1 MMAPILDHL
10 DRLADEHPDKLLYS
24 YLDVNGDP
32 IESYTYASFL
42 HRAQAIAG
50 HLRKEGHFAAGDRI
64 LLAYPPGL
72 EMICAF
78 FGCVRAGLI
87 PVPVYPPSSRG
98 FQSALYKMVHI
109 AKDCHAAGIL
119 TNIDY
124 QASLKTNLARS
135 GVTASGVDV
144 DYISGLPWIATE
156 DFVDTISGQ
165 PPVDPSKILFLQYT
179 SGSTMEPKGVIVTH
193 ENILNTCPLVIDH
206 PAPVVVS
213 WLPQYHDMG
222 LIGCYLYPALKGGT
236 TYGFAPMDFI
246 QRPILWFNAIT
257 TYHATAT
264 AAPNFAFDYCL
275 RAGRLSKES
284 LEACDLSSLR
294 VLMCAAEPVKPD
306 TYTRFLE
313 AFQSY
318 GLKSES
324 FYVAYGLA
332 ENTLAVS
339 LGGRNIVSV
348 NKHVFA
354 LGKARMTTEVSEI
367 AGATQIVSCGTPLP
381 GLDVKIVDPEG
392 HFALKPER
400 IGEIWVAGSGKC
412 QGYWNNPE
420 LTLRQFRAR
429 LVDDTPYDDGYL
441 RTGDMGFIHKG
452 ELYVCG
458 RIKDMIIL
466 RGQNYYPQDI
476 EHVVEK
482 SSSLIRHNCVAAFQV
497 QEDSEPALA
506 IVAEVKNPRALPEA
520 RKIAA
525 AIRNY
530 LNVEVAVISLIAPR
544 AIPRTSSGKI
554 MRHKTKQMWL
564 QGQFTVL
571 SDFSREK
578 DAGNSPSD
586 CDMHS
591 SFAELKARYNLTGL
605 ESYNLVEAGLDSL
618 DLVVFM
624 HELKELLKDKGAEL
638 LARQVDIGVI
648 QRVSVAELFG
658 LAEQLERAPEEAL
671 VHLRHSLAAFRE
683 EQCAAEKQM
692 MSNDRKLIFEP
703 PAPSPMPEI
712 PMLNRVLLTGGTGF
726 IGPFIMKSLL
736 EQTQAKIYV
745 LVRSSDE
752 KQGRQRLRAAMDSM
766 GPCGA
771 GMMEMFEARVIPVC
785 GDLGQPKLGLMQD
798 VWDYLASEI
807 DTVFHNGAT
816 VNYLLNYDLM
826 RNANVLGTNEVVRL
840 AFAGRLKEFNY
851 VSTTFVFGWA
861 VKSVL
866 YETDLNENME
876 LLDFGYSQSK
886 WVAEQVVVDA
896 RSRGLSARIFRP
908 ALVSPSVTGG
918 GNNFDIAVRLVA
930 FMVNHGIGVDTLNQ
944 VSFVPAD
951 IAANNI
957 VAISTTPGTA
967 NKTYHV
973 TRDDYSNMTD
983 ITGLITKATGRRF
996 ERFSLPAFV
1005 PELIRRCRKEDLL
1018 FPLLD
1023 FLVGSVDNISAME
1036 FKRYDSS
1043 SYQMARDASVWGK
1056 ADPSLEDTVN
1066 GILKFMYRKGIIS
1079 VAAREVN
1086 AVSPICEREPN
1097 IETHRRG
1104 TDCGAHCLQCMADA
1118 GDPECIEE
1126 IPKIE
1131 ASEQRWDYRGVNK
1144 RNGLFYKSS

>member
-1 MMAPILDHL
+1 MTASILDHL
-10 DRLADEHPDKLLYS
+10 DRLADEHPNKLLYS

-32 IESYTYASFL
+32 IETHTYASFL
-42 HRAQAIAG
+42 RRTQAIAG
-50 HLRKEGHFAAGDRI
+50 HLRQEGGFAAGDRL

-98 FQSALYKMVHI
+98 FQSALYKTVHI
-109 AKDCHAAGIL
+109 AKDCQAAGIL
-119 TNIDY
+119 TSRDY
-124 QASLKTNLARS
+124 HASLKTNLARR
-135 GVTASGVDV
+135 GVSASGVDV

-156 DFVDTISGQ
+156 DFVDTISDR

-179 SGSTMEPKGVIVTH
+179 SGSTMEPKGVMVTH
-193 ENILNTCPLVIDH
+193 ENILNTYPLVIDH

-257 TYHATAT
+257 TYHATAG
-264 AAPNFAFDYCL
+264 AAPNFAYDYCL
-275 RAGRLSKES
+275 RAGRLSRES

-294 VLMCAAEPVKPD
+294 ILLCAAEPVKPD

-313 AFQSY
+313 AFQPY

-324 FYVAYGLA
+324 FHVAYGLA

-348 NKHVFA
+348 NKRALA

-367 AGATQIVSCGTPLP
+367 GGATQIVSCGTSLL

-392 HFALKPER
+392 HFALKPGR

-420 LTLRQFRAR
+420 LTLKQFRAR

-441 RTGDMGFIHKG
+441 RTGDLGFIHNG

-466 RGQNYYPQDI
+466 RGQNYYPHDI
-476 EHVVEK
+476 ENVVEK
-482 SSSLIRHNCVAAFQV
+482 SSNLIRHNCVAAFQV
-497 QEDSEPALA
+497 QEDSEPGLA
-506 IVAEVKNPRALPEA
+506 IVAEVKNPRTLPEA

-525 AIRNY
+525 AVRNY
-530 LNVEVAVISLIAPR
+530 LNVEVAVISLISPR

-554 MRHKTKQMWL
+554 MRHETKQMWL
-564 QGQFTVL
+564 QGRFTVL
-571 SDFSREK
+571 SNFSREK
-578 DAGNSPSD
+578 DAGKSHSD
-586 CDMHS
+586 IHS
-591 SFAELKARYNLTGL
+591 SFAELKARYNLTGQ
-605 ESYNLVEAGLDSL
+605 ESYNLVEAGLDSM

-624 HELKELLKDKGAEL
+624 HELKELLKDKDAEL

-683 EQCAAEKQM
+683 EQCAAEKRM

-703 PAPSPMPEI
+703 PAPSPMPHI
-712 PMLNRVLLTGGTGF
+712 PTLKRVLLTGGTGF
-726 IGPFIMKSLL
+726 IGPFLIKSLL
-736 EQTQAKIYV
+736 EQTRAKIYV

-752 KQGRQRLRAAMDSM
+752 KQGRQRLRAAMESM
-766 GPCGA
+766 GSCGA
-771 GMMEMFEARVIPVC
+771 GLMEMFEARVIPVS
-785 GDLGQPKLGLMQD
+785 GDLAQPKLGLMQD
-798 VWDYLASEI
+798 VWDFLAGEI

-816 VNYLLNYDLM
+816 VNYLFNYDLM
-826 RNANVLGTNEVVRL
+826 RDANVLGTNEVVRL
-840 AFAGRLKEFNY
+840 AFEGRAKEFNY

-951 IAANNI
+951 IVANNI
-957 VAISTTPGTA
+957 VAISTTHGTA
-967 NKTYHV
+967 NKNYHV
-973 TRDDYSNMTD
+973 VRDDYSNMLD
-983 ITGLITKATGRRF
+983 ITGLITKATGRQF
-996 ERFSLPAFV
+996 EIFSLPDFV

-1023 FLVGSVDNISAME
+1023 FLVGSVDNISSME
-1036 FKRYDSS
+1036 FKRYESS
-1043 SYQMARDASVWGK
+1043 SYQIARDASVQGK
-1056 ADPSLEDTVN
+1056 PDPSLEDTVN

-1079 VAAREVN
+1079 VAAREAS
-1086 AVSPICEREPN
+1086 AVSPIRQRDLN

-1104 TDCGAHCLQCMADA
+1104 IDCGAHCLQCMAAA
-1118 GDPECIEE
+1118 GR
-1126 IPKIE
+1126 
-1131 ASEQRWDYRGVNK
+1131 S
-1144 RNGLFYKSS
+1144 

>member
-1 MMAPILDHL
+1 MMASILDKL
-10 DRLADEHPDKLLYS
+10 ESLGDQHPHKVLYS
-24 YLDVNGDP
+24 YIDLNGEP
-32 IESYTYASFL
+32 IGGYSYESFL
-42 HRAQAIAG
+42 HRTRVIAS
-50 HLRKEGHFAAGDRI
+50 HLRNGVGFVAQDRV

-78 FGCVRAGLI
+78 FACVRAGMI

-98 FQSALYKMVHI
+98 FQAALYKMVHI
-109 AKDCHAAGIL
+109 AKDCQASGIL
-119 TNIDY
+119 TSKDY
-124 QASLKTNLARS
+124 LASLKANLARS
-135 GVTASGVDV
+135 GVSASGVDA
-144 DYISGLPWIATE
+144 DYISGLRWIVTE
-156 DFVDTISGQ
+156 DFVDMISDETFSGG
-165 PPVDPSKILFLQYT
+165 SEILFLQYT
-179 SGSTMEPKGVIVTH
+179 SGSTREPKGVMVTH
-193 ENILNTCPLVIDH
+193 ENILETCPLVIDH

-222 LIGCYLYPALKGGT
+222 LIGCYLYPAVKGGT
-236 TYGFAPMDFI
+236 TYGFSPTDFI
-246 QRPILWFNAIT
+246 QRPILWFDAIT
-257 TYHATAT
+257 AYHATAT
-264 AAPNFAFDYCL
+264 AAPNFAYDYCL

-284 LEACDLSSLR
+284 LEECDLSSLR
-294 VLMCAAEPVKPD
+294 VLMCAAEPVKAD
-306 TYTRFLE
+306 TYRRFLE

-348 NKHVFA
+348 NKRALA

-367 AGATQIVSCGTPLP
+367 DGATQIVSCGTPLP

-392 HFALKPER
+392 HFALKPDR

-412 QGYWNNPE
+412 LGYWNNPE
-420 LTLRQFRAR
+420 LTLKQFRAR
-429 LVDDTPYDDGYL
+429 LADDTPYDDGYL
-441 RTGDMGFIHKG
+441 RTGDMGFFHDG

-476 EHVVEK
+476 ENVVEK
-482 SSSLIRHNCVAAFQV
+482 SSSLIRHNCIAAFQV

-506 IVAEVKNPRALPEA
+506 IVAEVKNPKALPEA

-525 AIRNY
+525 AVRNY
-530 LNVEVAVISLIAPR
+530 LNVEVAMISFIAPR

-578 DAGNSPSD
+578 DAGSCPSVS
-586 CDMHS
+586 DMNS
-591 SFAELKARYNLTGL
+591 SFAELKARYNLTGS

-624 HELKELLKDKGAEL
+624 HELKELLKDKGAEM

-648 QRVSVAELFG
+648 QRVSVAELFQ
-658 LAEQLERAPEEAL
+658 LAEQLESAPKEAL
-671 VHLRHSLAAFRE
+671 EMLRHSLAAFRE
-683 EQCAAEKQM
+683 EQRAAEKQM
-692 MSNDRKLIFEP
+692 MSDDRKLLFTP
-703 PAPSPMPEI
+703 PTPAPLLETPE
-712 PMLNRVLLTGGTGF
+712 LNHILLTGGTGF
-726 IGPFIMKSLL
+726 IGPFLMKSLL
-736 EQTQAKIYV
+736 EQTRAKIYV
-745 LVRSSDE
+745 LVRSSDDV
-752 KQGRQRLRAAMDSM
+752 QGRQRLRAAMESM
-766 GPCGA
+766 GPCGS
-771 GMMEMFEARVIPVC
+771 GLMQMFESRVIPIC
-785 GDLGQPKLGLMQD
+785 GDLGQQNLGLAQD
-798 VWDYLASEI
+798 VWDFLANGM

-816 VNYLLNYDLM
+816 VNYLFNYDRM
-826 RNANVLGTNEVVRL
+826 RDANVLGTNEVVRL
-840 AFAGRLKEFNY
+840 AFEGRPKEFNY
-851 VSTTFVFGWA
+851 VSTTFIFGWA

-866 YETDLNENME
+866 HETDGNQNME

-886 WVAEQVVVDA
+886 WVAEKVVEDA
-896 RSRGLSARIFRP
+896 RSKGLSVRIFRP

-930 FMVNHGIGVDTLNQ
+930 FMVNHGIGVDALNQ

-951 IAANNI
+951 VVANNI

-973 TRDDYSNMTD
+973 VRDDYANMLD
-983 ITGLITKATGRRF
+983 ITGLITKATGRQF
-996 ERFSLPAFV
+996 EIFSISDFV

-1036 FKRYDSS
+1036 FKRYDNSC
-1043 SYQMARDASVWGK
+1043 YQAARDASTWGV
-1056 ADPSLEDTVN
+1056 ADPTLEDTVN
-1066 GILKFMYRKGIIS
+1066 GILKFMHRKGIIS
-1079 VAAREVN
+1079 IAARELTP
-1086 AVSPICEREPN
+1086 ASTPDRE
-1097 IETHRRG
+1097 
-1104 TDCGAHCLQCMADA
+1104 
-1118 GDPECIEE
+1118 
-1126 IPKIE
+1126 
-1131 ASEQRWDYRGVNK
+1131 
-1144 RNGLFYKSS
+1144 

>member
-1 MMAPILDHL
+1 MRASILDKL
-10 DRLADEHPDKLLYS
+10 DSLGDQRPHKLLFSYIDLNGNQIEGYS
-24 YLDVNGDP
+24 Y
-32 IESYTYASFL
+32 ESFL
-42 HRAQAIAG
+42 RRTKVIAG
-50 HLRKEGHFAAGDRI
+50 HLRKEHRFAAQSRL

-78 FGCVRAGLI
+78 FGCMRAGLI

-109 AKDCHAAGIL
+109 AKDCQAAGVL
-119 TNIDY
+119 TSRDY
-124 QASLKTNLARS
+124 HASLKTNLARS
-135 GVTASGVDV
+135 GVSTSGVDV
-144 DYISGLPWIATE
+144 DYISGLPWISTE
-156 DFVDTISGQ
+156 DFVDTISDQ

-193 ENILNTCPLVIDH
+193 ENILNTYALVIDH

-246 QRPILWFNAIT
+246 QRPVLWFNAIT
-257 TYHATAT
+257 KYRATAA
-264 AAPNFAFDYCL
+264 AAPNFAYDYCL

-348 NKHVFA
+348 NKRALA
-354 LGKARMTTEVSEI
+354 LGMARMTTEVSEI
-367 AGATQIVSCGTPLP
+367 GAATQIVSCGTPLA
-381 GLDVKIVDPEG
+381 GLDVRIVDPEG
-392 HFALKPER
+392 HFPLQPER
-400 IGEIWVAGSGKC
+400 TGEIWVAGSGKC
-412 QGYWNNPE
+412 RGYWNNPE
-420 LTLRQFRAR
+420 LTLKQFRAR
-429 LVDDTPYDDGYL
+429 LVDDTPYDEGYL
-441 RTGDMGFIHKG
+441 RTGDIGFFHDG

-466 RGQNYYPQDI
+466 RGQNYYPHDI
-476 EHVVEK
+476 ENVVEK
-482 SSSLIRHNCVAAFQV
+482 SSGLIRHTCVAAFQI

-506 IVAEVKNPRALPEA
+506 IVAEVKNPRALPDA

-525 AIRNY
+525 AVRNY

-554 MRHKTKQMWL
+554 MRHKAKQMWL
-564 QGQFTVL
+564 EGKFTVL

-578 DAGNSPSD
+578 DPGNSPSD
-586 CDMHS
+586 TEMHS
-591 SFAELKARYNLTGL
+591 TFGELKARYNLTGR

-618 DLVVFM
+618 ALVVFM

-648 QRVSVAELFG
+648 QRVAVAELFG
-658 LAEQLERAPEEAL
+658 LAEKLKRAPEEAL
-671 VHLRHSLAAFRE
+671 VHLRHSLATFRE
-683 EQCAAEKQM
+683 EQRAAEKQM
-692 MSNDRKLIFEP
+692 MINDRKLIFEP
-703 PAPSPMPEI
+703 PMLVPMPET
-712 PMLNRVLLTGGTGF
+712 PVPNQVLLTGGTGF
-726 IGPFIMKSLL
+726 IGPFLMKSLL
-736 EQTQAKIYV
+736 EQTRAKIHV

-752 KQGRQRLRAAMDSM
+752 KQGKQRLRDAMESI
-766 GPCGA
+766 GPCAVGL
-771 GMMEMFEARVIPVC
+771 MEMFEARVIPVC
-785 GDLGQPKLGLMQD
+785 GDLGQPKLGLTQD
-798 VWDYLASEI
+798 EWEFLASEI

-816 VNYLLNYDLM
+816 VNYLFNYELM
-826 RNANVLGTNEVVRL
+826 RDANVLGTNEVVRL
-840 AFAGRLKEFNY
+840 AFEGRRKEFNY

-866 YETDLNENME
+866 NETDLNGNME

-896 RSRGLSARIFRP
+896 RNRGLSARIFRP

-951 IAANNI
+951 IVANNI
-957 VAISTTPGTA
+957 VAISTTRGTA

-973 TRDDYSNMTD
+973 TRDDYSNMMD
-983 ITGLITKATGRRF
+983 ITGLITKATGRQF
-996 ERFSLPAFV
+996 ETFRLPDFA

-1043 SYQMARDASVWGK
+1043 AYQMARDASVGGK

-1079 VAAREVN
+1079 VAARQTN
-1086 AVSPICEREPN
+1086 AVSPISERELN
-1097 IETHRRG
+1097 IQTHRRG
-1104 TDCGAHCLQCMADA
+1104 MDCGAQCLQCIADA
-1118 GDPECIEE
+1118 GDPEE
-1126 IPKIE
+1126 IPKVE
-1131 ASEQRWDYRGVNK
+1131 
-1144 RNGLFYKSS
+1144 

>member
-1 MMAPILDHL
+1 MAASILGHL

-24 YLDVNGDP
+24 YLNVNGNP

-42 HRAQAIAG
+42 HRVEAIAVY
-50 HLRKEGHFAAGDRI
+50 LCQEGRFAAGDRL

-109 AKDCHAAGIL
+109 AKDCQAAGIL
-119 TNIDY
+119 TSRDY
-124 QASLKTNLARS
+124 QASLRTNLARS
-135 GVTASGVDV
+135 GVSACGIDV

-156 DFVDTISGQ
+156 DFVDAIADRSAA
-165 PPVDPSKILFLQYT
+165 DHSKILFLQYT

-193 ENILNTCPLVIDH
+193 ENILDTCPLVIDH
-206 PAPVVVS
+206 SAPVVVS

-246 QRPILWFNAIT
+246 QRPILWFDAMT
-257 TYHATAT
+257 AYRATAT
-264 AAPNFAFDYCL
+264 AAPNFAYDYCL

-318 GLKSES
+318 GLKSQS

-348 NKHVFA
+348 NKRA
-354 LGKARMTTEVSEI
+354 LSLGTARMTTEISEI
-367 AGATQIVSCGTPLP
+367 DGATQIVSCGTPLP

-392 HFALKPER
+392 HFPLKPER
-400 IGEIWVAGSGKC
+400 TGEIWVAGSGKC
-412 QGYWNNPE
+412 RGYWNNPE

-441 RTGDMGFIHKG
+441 RTGDIGFFHGG

-466 RGQNYYPQDI
+466 RGQNYYPHDI
-476 EHVVEK
+476 ENVVEK
-482 SSSLIRHNCVAAFQV
+482 SSGLIRHNCVAAFQI

-506 IVAEVKNPRALPEA
+506 IVAEAKNPRALPDA

-525 AIRNY
+525 AVRNY
-530 LNVEVAVISLIAPR
+530 LNVEVAVISIIAPR

-554 MRHKTKQMWL
+554 MRHKTKQMW
-564 QGQFTVL
+564 QRGQFTVL

-586 CDMHS
+586 SDMHS
-591 SFAELKARYNLTGL
+591 SFAELKAKYNLTGK

-618 DLVVFM
+618 DLVVFV
-624 HELKELLKDKGAEL
+624 HELKELLKDKGAEM

-648 QRVSVAELFG
+648 QRVGVAELFG
-658 LAEQLERAPEEAL
+658 LAEKLKCAPEEAL

-683 EQCAAEKQM
+683 EQRAAEKQM
-692 MSNDRKLIFEP
+692 MSDDRKLIFEP
-703 PAPSPMPEI
+703 PVPVPLPET
-712 PMLNRVLLTGGTGF
+712 PMLNQVLLTGGTGF
-726 IGPFIMKSLL
+726 IGPFLMKSLL
-736 EQTQAKIYV
+736 EQTRAKIYV

-752 KQGRQRLRAAMDSM
+752 KQGKQRLRDAMESI
-766 GPCGA
+766 GPCGV
-771 GMMEMFEARVIPVC
+771 GLMEMFEARVIPVC
-785 GDLGQPKLGLMQD
+785 GDLGQPKLGLTQD
-798 VWDYLASEI
+798 VWDVLASEI

-816 VNYLLNYDLM
+816 VNYLFNYDLM
-826 RNANVLGTNEVVRL
+826 RGANVLGTNEVVRL
-840 AFAGRLKEFNY
+840 AFEGRPKEFNY

-866 YETDLNENME
+866 HETDLNENME

-886 WVAEQVVVDA
+886 WVAEQVVVGA
-896 RSRGLSARIFRP
+896 RNRGLSARIFRP

-951 IAANNI
+951 IVANNI

-967 NKTYHV
+967 NKIYHV
-973 TRDDYSNMTD
+973 TRDDYSNMMD
-983 ITGLITKATGRRF
+983 IVGLITKATGRQF
-996 ERFSLPAFV
+996 EIFRLPDFV

-1079 VAAREVN
+1079 VAAREIN
-1086 AVSPICEREPN
+1086 ALSPSDRLLDC
-1097 IETHRRG
+1097 
-1104 TDCGAHCLQCMADA
+1104 TDAISAT
-1118 GDPECIEE
+1118 
-1126 IPKIE
+1126 
-1131 ASEQRWDYRGVNK
+1131 AS
-1144 RNGLFYKSS
+1144 

>member
-1 MMAPILDHL
+1 
-10 DRLADEHPDKLLYS
+10 
-24 YLDVNGDP
+24 
-32 IESYTYASFL
+32 
-42 HRAQAIAG
+42 
-50 HLRKEGHFAAGDRI
+50 
-64 LLAYPPGL
+64 
-72 EMICAF
+72 
-78 FGCVRAGLI
+78 
-87 PVPVYPPSSRG
+87 
-98 FQSALYKMVHI
+98 
-109 AKDCHAAGIL
+109 
-119 TNIDY
+119 
-124 QASLKTNLARS
+124 
-135 GVTASGVDV
+135 
-144 DYISGLPWIATE
+144 
-156 DFVDTISGQ
+156 
-165 PPVDPSKILFLQYT
+165 
-179 SGSTMEPKGVIVTH
+179 
-193 ENILNTCPLVIDH
+193 VIDH

-236 TYGFAPMDFI
+236 TYGFSPTDFI
-246 QRPILWFNAIT
+246 QRPILWFDAMT
-257 TYHATAT
+257 TYRATAT
-264 AAPNFAFDYCL
+264 AAPNFAYDYCL

-313 AFQSY
+313 AFQCY

-348 NKHVFA
+348 NKRALA
-354 LGKARMTTEVSEI
+354 LGMAHMTTEVSEI
-367 AGATQIVSCGTPLP
+367 GGATQIVSCGTPLP
-381 GLDVKIVDPEG
+381 GLDVKIVDSEG

-400 IGEIWVAGSGKC
+400 TGEIWVAGSGKC
-412 QGYWNNPE
+412 RGYWNNPE
-420 LTLRQFRAR
+420 LTLKQFRAR

-441 RTGDMGFIHKG
+441 RTGDIGFFHDG

-466 RGQNYYPQDI
+466 RGQNYYPHDI
-476 EHVVEK
+476 ENVVEK
-482 SSSLIRHNCVAAFQV
+482 SSGLIRHNCVAAFQI

-506 IVAEVKNPRALPEA
+506 IVAEVKNPRALPDA

-525 AIRNY
+525 AVRNY

-554 MRHKTKQMWL
+554 MRHKTKQMWMR
-564 QGQFTVL
+564 GQFTVL

-586 CDMHS
+586 SDMHS
-591 SFAELKARYNLTGL
+591 SFAELKARYSLTGL

-624 HELKELLKDKGAEL
+624 HELKELLKDKGAEM

-658 LAEQLERAPEEAL
+658 LAEQLKRAPEEAL

-703 PAPSPMPEI
+703 PVPLPMPEI
-712 PMLNRVLLTGGTGF
+712 PVLNQVLLTGGTGF
-726 IGPFIMKSLL
+726 IGPFLMKSLL
-736 EQTQAKIYV
+736 EQTRAKIYV
-745 LVRSSDE
+745 LVRSSHE
-752 KQGRQRLRAAMDSM
+752 KQGRQRLRAAMESM

-771 GMMEMFEARVIPVC
+771 GLMEMFEARVIPVC
-785 GDLGQPKLGLMQD
+785 GDLGQPKLGLTQD
-798 VWDYLASEI
+798 VWDFLASEI

-816 VNYLLNYDLM
+816 VNYLFNYDLM
-826 RNANVLGTNEVVRL
+826 RDANVLGTNEVVRL
-840 AFAGRLKEFNY
+840 AFEGRPKEFNY

-866 YETDLNENME
+866 HETDLNENME

-951 IAANNI
+951 IVANNI

-973 TRDDYSNMTD
+973 TRDDYSNMMD
-983 ITGLITKATGRRF
+983 ITGLITKATGRQF
-996 ERFSLPAFV
+996 ETFRLPDFV

-1043 SYQMARDASVWGK
+1043 CYQMARDASVWGK

-1079 VAAREVN
+1079 VAARKVN
-1086 AVSPICEREPN
+1086 ALSPSD
-1097 IETHRRG
+1097 G
-1104 TDCGAHCLQCMADA
+1104 LVDWTDAISAT
-1118 GDPECIEE
+1118 
-1126 IPKIE
+1126 
-1131 ASEQRWDYRGVNK
+1131 AS
-1144 RNGLFYKSS
+1144 